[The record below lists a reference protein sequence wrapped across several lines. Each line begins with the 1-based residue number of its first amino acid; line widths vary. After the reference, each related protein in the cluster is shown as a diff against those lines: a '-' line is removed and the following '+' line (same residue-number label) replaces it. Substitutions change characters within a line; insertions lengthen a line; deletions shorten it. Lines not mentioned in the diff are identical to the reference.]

1 MRPFL
6 ILVVISTCAF
16 GQLPEGAGPQPPVTA
31 KYVPEFI
38 NEAMRDVMRDPPAL
52 YYRRWTQPELR
63 TVTEGKRT
71 IGWWSMEIT
80 VIGNNG
86 YKRHSGAREQTFRIT
101 IENLRVT
108 RIVAVDASWD

>member
-1 MRPFL
+1 MILALL
-6 ILVVISTCAF
+6 IASTAF
-16 GQLPEGAGPQPPVTA
+16 AAYPEGAGPQPPVTS

-63 TVTEGKRT
+63 ITTEGKRV

-86 YKRHSGAREQTFRIT
+86 YKRHGGAREQTFRLA
-101 IENLRVT
+101 IENMRVT
-108 RIVAVDASWD
+108 RIVLVDASYD